1 MQKMIKIFPVKTLYS
16 ILFSAMIIFIFSCKS
31 ETPTEKTREEQIA
44 EMIEGMK
51 KNPEWMQ
58 ALQQKAIDW
67 KKPLDSV
74 MYIDAVWMIDQQPK

>member
-1 MQKMIKIFPVKTLYS
+1 MTKIFRLKNLYPTLF
-16 ILFSAMIIFIFSCKS
+16 IAMIIFVFSCKS
-31 ETPTEKTREEQIA
+31 DTPAEKTREQQIS

-74 MYIDAVWMIDQQPK
+74 MYIDAAWMIDQQPK

>member
-1 MQKMIKIFPVKTLYS
+1 MTKIFRPKNLYS
-16 ILFSAMIIFIFSCKS
+16 TLLIAMTIFVFSCKS
-31 ETPTEKTREEQIA
+31 YKPVEKTREEQIA

-74 MYIDAVWMIDQQPK
+74 MYIDAAWMIDQQPK